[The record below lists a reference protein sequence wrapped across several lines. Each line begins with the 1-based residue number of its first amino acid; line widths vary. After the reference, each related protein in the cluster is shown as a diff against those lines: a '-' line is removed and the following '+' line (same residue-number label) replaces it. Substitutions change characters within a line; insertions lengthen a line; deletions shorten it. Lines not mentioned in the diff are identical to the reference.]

1 MRGEHGRGGAYIQ
14 TEREAEADAAASGSR
29 RPGACGITRESGAG
43 QSAGKTQ
50 SEASSAAAPVRERE
64 EKEGGEEGRGKGEA
78 ARGAQLR
85 QEGPADGTRQW
96 LPRTHL

>member
-1 MRGEHGRGGAYIQ
+1 MKGEQGRGGAYIQ

-29 RPGACGITRESGAG
+29 RPGAGGITRESGAG

-50 SEASSAAAPVRERE
+50 SGPSLAAAPVRERE
-64 EKEGGEEGRGKGEA
+64 EEERGKEGGGEGKA

>member
-1 MRGEHGRGGAYIQ
+1 MRGEQGRGGAYIQ

-29 RPGACGITRESGAG
+29 RPGAGGITRESGAG
-43 QSAGKTQ
+43 ISGGKTQ
-50 SEASSAAAPVRERE
+50 SGASLAAAPVRERE
-64 EKEGGEEGRGKGEA
+64 EEGEEEGRGEGEA